1 MYASAVSAIPE
12 VRAFLLDMQ
21 RDLARRRSV
30 IMDGRD
36 IGTVVLPDADVKIY
50 LTADVGKR
58 ARRRLNELIE
68 RGTPRRYEEVLQ
80 EMIQRDWDDTH
91 REIAPL
97 REAEDAIRVDTSDLN
112 FEESKAALLDVI
124 RRRLGEE

>member
-1 MYASAVSAIPE
+1 
-12 VRAFLLDMQ
+12 MQ

-50 LTADVGKR
+50 LTADVEKR
-58 ARRRLNELIE
+58 ALRRLKELE
-68 RGTPRRYEEVLQ
+68 QRGTPRPYEEVLREMQ
-80 EMIQRDWDDTH
+80 ERDWADSH

-112 FEESKAALLDVI
+112 FE
-124 RRRLGEE
+124 